1 MKKTNFNA
9 LDFFLPFFAE
19 HSYHTKAEKKYL
31 KKIVYSNVEIG
42 FVRLYFP
49 KKKKPNQEKTIL
61 QSFQKTTKFIF
72 TPHAREITLL
82 ATNIPPFQRYLPT
95 YLSTSPLFGSYPSN
109 EVIKNFYISDIT
121 SRTFIF
127 FRFLFLVVV
136 AVVVAQFGV
145 IKKTVFYMFRKKVK
159 F

>member
-1 MKKTNFNA
+1 MRERSHCYQPTYHHFK
-9 LDFFLPFFAE
+9 DIYLPI
-19 HSYHTKAEKKYL
+19 Y
-31 KKIVYSNVEIG
+31 
-42 FVRLYFP
+42 
-49 KKKKPNQEKTIL
+49 
-61 QSFQKTTKFIF
+61 
-72 TPHAREITLL
+72 
-82 ATNIPPFQRYLPT
+82 IPP
-95 YLSTSPLFGSYPSN
+95 FGSYPSN

>member
-19 HSYHTKAEKKYL
+19 HSYHTKAEKKYF
-31 KKIVYSNVEIG
+31 KKMSIQMQKQDLYVYI
-42 FVRLYFP
+42 FQ
-49 KKKKPNQEKTIL
+49 KKKPNQEKTIL

-82 ATNIPPFQRYLPT
+82 PTNIPPFQRYLPT

-145 IKKTVFYMFRKKVK
+145 IKKLCFICLEKSKILK
-159 F
+159 